1 MTSPSS
7 PIRNQ
12 IKETLNAKF
21 TEESGVRS
29 LNQYILLS
37 QLGQGSFGT
46 VYLGE
51 DTELK
56 RNVAIK
62 ECSKSRLRKQ
72 KFGMNAGRGGRGRGG
87 RRITVSRPEVDPKA
101 NPIELVKTEVAIL
114 KQLDHKNVVRLFEVL
129 DDPTQDSLFMVYEL
143 CERGAVLDLSMEHE
157 VQPLA
162 IEDARNVFQQL
173 ILGIEYRKI

>member
-1 MTSPSS
+1 M
-7 PIRNQ
+7 RNK
-12 IKETLNAKF
+12 IKETLDAKI
-21 TEESGVRS
+21 TEEAGIRVI
-29 LNQYILLS
+29 NQYILKS

-51 DTELK
+51 DTESK

-72 KFGMNAGRGGRGRGG
+72 KFGATAGRGRGRGRGCAG
-87 RRITVSRPEVDPKA
+87 RRVTVSRPEVDSSA
-101 NPIELVKTEVAIL
+101 NPMDLVKTEVAIL

-129 DDPTQDSLFMVYEL
+129 DDPSQDSLFMVYEL
-143 CERGAVLDLSMEHE
+143 CERGAVMDLSMEHQ

-162 IEDARNVFQQL
+162 IDVARNVFQQL
-173 ILGIEYRKI
+173 ILGIEYRIS

>member
-1 MTSPSS
+1 MASPSS

-21 TEESGVRS
+21 TDESGVRS
-29 LNQYILLS
+29 LNQYILFS

-51 DTELK
+51 DTEMK
-56 RNVAIK
+56 RKVAIK

-72 KFGMNAGRGGRGRGG
+72 KFGMNSGRGRGRGIG
-87 RRITVSRPEVDPKA
+87 RRVTVSRPEIDPKA
-101 NPIELVKTEVAIL
+101 NPIDLVKTEVAIL

-129 DDPTQDSLFMVYEL
+129 DDPSQVLISL
-143 CERGAVLDLSMEHE
+143 
-157 VQPLA
+157 
-162 IEDARNVFQQL
+162 
-173 ILGIEYRKI
+173 